1 MQPEDIVVDQNTPD
15 GTKALRGYLDYAR
28 TGLIANLMETDREP
42 DSDFEI
48 AVADVLR
55 AKGYSVRPQLGVAG
69 YFIDMVVKHP
79 VRPGEYIAAIE
90 CDGASYHSGAAVRDR
105 DRIRQE
111 ILEGLGWKGKIWRI
125 WSTDWF
131 RSPHREIQKLIA
143 FLDERMKEC
152 DLESTPLMEEAIQ
165 KEEELVV
172 TGAVLDNTISQMVL
186 SLSDDDEGV
195 FVKVG
200 DHVTYVDMAD
210 PETKLQIQIVDGLD
224 HLDQGIINAA
234 RPLAQT
240 ILDAEEGDEVELN
253 IPGRPSRMLKIVKV
267 ARVE

>member
-1 MQPEDIVVDQNTPD
+1 
-15 GTKALRGYLDYAR
+15 
-28 TGLIANLMETDREP
+28 
-42 DSDFEI
+42 
-48 AVADVLR
+48 
-55 AKGYSVRPQLGVAG
+55 
-69 YFIDMVVKHP
+69 
-79 VRPGEYIAAIE
+79 
-90 CDGASYHSGAAVRDR
+90 
-105 DRIRQE
+105 
-111 ILEGLGWKGKIWRI
+111 
-125 WSTDWF
+125 
-131 RSPHREIQKLIA
+131 
-143 FLDERMKEC
+143 MKEC